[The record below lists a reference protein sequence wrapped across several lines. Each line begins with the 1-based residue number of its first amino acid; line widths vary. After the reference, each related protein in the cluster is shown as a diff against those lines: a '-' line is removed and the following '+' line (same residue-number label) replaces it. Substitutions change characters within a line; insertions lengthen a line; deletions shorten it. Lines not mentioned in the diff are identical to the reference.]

1 MFEFTEPILVAVL
14 RVAMFIGV
22 AFLLALRFR
31 PLYLRYKGSRRRR
44 RQQGRYSHS
53 GPGASGRRPGAPR
66 S

>member
-1 MFEFTEPILVAVL
+1 MFEFMEPVVIFVL
-14 RVAMFIGV
+14 RVAMLLGV